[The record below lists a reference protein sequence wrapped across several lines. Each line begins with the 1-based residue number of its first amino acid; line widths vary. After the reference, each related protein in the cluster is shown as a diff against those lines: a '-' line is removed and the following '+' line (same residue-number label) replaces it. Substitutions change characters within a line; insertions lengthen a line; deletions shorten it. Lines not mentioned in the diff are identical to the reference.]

1 MKGEGPGN
9 DVVLIEDKAPGTR
22 LIQELVE
29 EGLHAASYRPQADKI
44 MRIYAPT
51 AVPGLDPG
59 IENGFVHLPEE
70 APWLALY
77 LPRDRASSMEG
88 TTTRS
93 PRTPCSGGD
102 RSQML
107 DWFKAAGRE
116 ERGGAAV
123 PVIALKAA
131 RPDIRRGKEPP

>member
-77 LPRDRASSMEG
+77 LHEISSFLYGRHDDQVPPDTLFRGRPRR
-88 TTTRS
+88 
-93 PRTPCSGGD
+93 CSTGSRRPGA
-102 RSQML
+102 
-107 DWFKAAGRE
+107 KTGR
-116 ERGGAAV
+116 
-123 PVIALKAA
+123 
-131 RPDIRRGKEPP
+131 RRGSSYCT